1 MIGNY
6 LARFGEGFSISTW
19 DYHKNG
25 PASPLRLWGS
35 LRDHTLF
42 YGCMGELSTRIFFCK
57 ILIVCS
63 ALLSVC
69 ISLDYVRKQALNA
82 FEYIILL
89 LLATCSMLFLISSAD
104 MISMYLAIELQ
115 SLCFYVLAAFK
126 RNSEFS
132 TEAGLKYFVL
142 GAFSS
147 GVLLFGCSLIYGFT
161 GITHFSELTKIF
173 SCTGGNQHFT
183 GALIG
188 MIFVAVGFLFKI
200 TAVPFHTWAPDVYE
214 GSPTSVTAFFA
225 ITPKIAILG
234 LFVRL
239 FESSFYDLNSETTV
253 PLQLGT
259 ANVQS
264 VSTTFHQLLSM
275 ELTSTLPW
283 QKIFLFCSIASMMV
297 GALGAMN
304 QKKIKRLLAY
314 SSIGHVGYFLIGLCC
329 GTVEG
334 IQALLINLII
344 YLMMTINI
352 FAIIL
357 SPVRR
362 DFVHS
367 VQRIK
372 YISDL
377 SVLFKTNPILAIT
390 LAINLFSMAGLPPLA
405 GFWGKYYLLFSA
417 FSCELYL
424 VAIVGGLAT
433 VLSCGATVRLL
444 IFIV

>member
-1 MIGNY
+1 
-6 LARFGEGFSISTW
+6 
-19 DYHKNG
+19 
-25 PASPLRLWGS
+25 
-35 LRDHTLF
+35 
-42 YGCMGELSTRIFFCK
+42 
-57 ILIVCS
+57 
-63 ALLSVC
+63 
-69 ISLDYVRKQALNA
+69 
-82 FEYIILL
+82 
-89 LLATCSMLFLISSAD
+89 
-104 MISMYLAIELQ
+104 
-115 SLCFYVLAAFK
+115 
-126 RNSEFS
+126 
-132 TEAGLKYFVL
+132 
-142 GAFSS
+142 
-147 GVLLFGCSLIYGFT
+147 
-161 GITHFSELTKIF
+161 
-173 SCTGGNQHFT
+173 
-183 GALIG
+183 

-239 FESSFYDLNSETTV
+239 FESSFYDLNTQAAL
-253 PLQLGT
+253 PLQLST
-259 ANVQS
+259 ANIQG
-264 VSTTFHQLLSM
+264 VSTTFNKLLSM
-275 ELTSTLPW
+275 EFTSTLPW
-283 QKIFLFCSIASMMV
+283 QKIFLFCSIASMIV

-344 YLMMTINI
+344 YLVMTINI

-390 LAINLFSMAGLPPLA
+390 LAVNFFSMAGLPPLA

-417 FSCELYL
+417 FSSELYL

-433 VLSCGATVRLL
+433 VLSCGATVRLPL
-444 IFIV
+444 FML

>member
-35 LRDHTLF
+35 IRDHTLF

-200 TAVPFHTWAPDVYE
+200 TAVPFHTWAPDVY
-214 GSPTSVTAFFA
+214 
-225 ITPKIAILG
+225 
-234 LFVRL
+234 
-239 FESSFYDLNSETTV
+239 
-253 PLQLGT
+253 
-259 ANVQS
+259 
-264 VSTTFHQLLSM
+264 
-275 ELTSTLPW
+275 
-283 QKIFLFCSIASMMV
+283 
-297 GALGAMN
+297 
-304 QKKIKRLLAY
+304 
-314 SSIGHVGYFLIGLCC
+314 
-329 GTVEG
+329 
-334 IQALLINLII
+334 
-344 YLMMTINI
+344 
-352 FAIIL
+352 
-357 SPVRR
+357 
-362 DFVHS
+362 
-367 VQRIK
+367 
-372 YISDL
+372 
-377 SVLFKTNPILAIT
+377 
-390 LAINLFSMAGLPPLA
+390 
-405 GFWGKYYLLFSA
+405 
-417 FSCELYL
+417 
-424 VAIVGGLAT
+424 
-433 VLSCGATVRLL
+433 
-444 IFIV
+444 